1 MNTCSFDG
9 RLGAD
14 AELKEVS
21 GYKVCNFSIGTN
33 VGYGD
38 NKKTLWVDC
47 AIWGKQ
53 GEGAVKYLLKGQ
65 QIFVNGELSTR
76 EYEKDGVNKTSLS
89 LKVNSF
95 SFGSKPAPAQTNNI
109 PSNDIDDEIPF

>member
-1 MNTCSFDG
+1 MKNK
-9 RLGAD
+9 R
-14 AELKEVS
+14 EL
-21 GYKVCNFSIGTN
+21 
-33 VGYGD
+33 
-38 NKKTLWVDC
+38 KTLWVDC

-76 EYEKDGVNKTSLS
+76 EYEKDGVTKTSLS

-95 SFGSKPAPAQTNNI
+95 SFGAKPAPASTNNI
-109 PSNDIDDEIPF
+109 PSNDLDDEIPF